1 MDWEL
6 KFPKVNIQAIT
17 LLLSDHNLLL
27 IDTGEITPSVKMH
40 LFKFELC
47 WLLRGG
53 FLWTVAEIW

>member
-47 WLLRGG
+47 WLLGEDFYG
-53 FLWTVAEIW
+53 Q